1 MKNVTF
7 LLVSLLLMAFLTSCT
22 AEELPETEP
31 TLQMETSNPNT
42 PKEGETDPPPV
53 IPTRK

>member
-7 LLVSLLLMAFLTSCT
+7 LLVSLLLMVSLSSCT
-22 AEELPETEP
+22 AEELPAKDES
-31 TLQMETSNPNT
+31 LQMETSNPTT

-53 IPTRK
+53 IPLRK